1 MISKS
6 IKIKL
11 VILISILLLIIS
23 SGLGI
28 ISYINSSN
36 ALVANIGKTLPQI
49 ATQAANTVQSNL
61 DNQLNSMEVTAK
73 VISLNND
80 SPDKIMSILTAE
92 VERNKSLKMGYT
104 DVNGNITYTDG
115 EQNNI
120 KDSSYFK
127 KSISGENFVDDPIVN
142 DNKTA
147 MTMVYSVPIKNG
159 DSIIGVLV
167 SVRDGMELSELIK
180 KISFGKTGS
189 AYMINSQSNSIAFRD
204 PSMPLNQYNSIKEAE
219 KDPSLNPIANMQKRM
234 ISGETGLSSYYYGGK
249 ESYGGFAPIEK
260 EKWSV
265 VVILEKSELLSE
277 LDSLKIS
284 ITLSSLLFLLVGIIV
299 IYFISH
305 RLSQS
310 ITYASNALNILS
322 TGDFTKNIDEK
333 YLNYKDEIGN
343 MANSMNTMQN
353 SIKGMIKISKNSSLV
368 IGENS
373 NTLSNIS
380 QNMVSYSNNVAD
392 SMQEVAVGINSQAN
406 NLIEIT
412 SIFNA
417 FSSKLEDIVLNIKDI
432 DKNTLSMDELANKS
446 SSNMKLLINA
456 INDISSSFKALSDKI
471 LTFGNN
477 IKEVNNI
484 VNIINSIAGQTTL
497 LALNASIE
505 AANAGEAGKGFAV
518 VANEI
523 KVLAEQ
529 TKVSAENITSL
540 IANISKDTN
549 IITDNT
555 DSMNLELNKQIDIVN
570 KTLYSFDN
578 IINVIKVIIP
588 KVQSVNISATN
599 ANNEKK
605 EILDKVENLAAIA
618 EEISASSEE
627 ITASADEMSSLANDV
642 ASTSSTLDEM
652 TQNLISE
659 QNKFK
664 I

>member
-28 ISYINSSN
+28 ISYINASN
-36 ALVANIGKTLPQI
+36 ALVANIAKTLPQI
-49 ATQAANTVQSNL
+49 ATQASNTVQANL

-73 VISLNND
+73 VVSLNND

-92 VERNKSLKMGYT
+92 VERNKSLKMGYA

-115 EQNNI
+115 AQNNI

-204 PSMPLNQYNSIKEAE
+204 SSMPLNQYNSIKEAE
-219 KDPSLNPIANMQKRM
+219 KDPSLKAIANMQKRM

-380 QNMVSYSNNVAD
+380 KNMVSYSNNVAD
-392 SMQEVAVGINSQAN
+392 SMQGVAAGISSQAN

-412 SIFNA
+412 SLFNA

-432 DKNTLSMDELANKS
+432 DKNTLSMNELANES

-471 LTFGNN
+471 LIFGNN
-477 IKEVNNI
+477 ITEVNNI

-523 KVLAEQ
+523 KALAEQ

-540 IANISKDTN
+540 ISNISKDTT

-555 DSMNLELNKQIDIVN
+555 DSMNLDLNKQIDIIN

-578 IINVIKVIIP
+578 IINVIKIIIP

-605 EILDKVENLAAIA
+605 EILDKVETLSAIA